1 MPVLSLEDHVD
12 GPPRLVAGVLRETG
26 PAAIA
31 LARAGARLEAPA
43 RLLVAGDEV
52 RVAAAGGLLGVRTR
66 IIRAGTDG
74 LCSERAAGP
83 LRTLSHATRVTPE
96 GAGSRVRDELAWT
109 APLGA
114 PGRISDPVLRRRGR
128 RLLEARR
135 DVLAE
140 RVAELRQAPVVVGAA
155 IVRDGRLLVA
165 QRSYPAELAGRWEL
179 PGGGVEPGETEAA
192 ALVRECV
199 EELGAR
205 IVVEPRPGADPRIG
219 TDTRNG
225 TDTRIGTDL
234 PIGRRVLRIHA
245 ARLVPGSPEPQ
256 AREHRSLRWVGAH
269 EVAGLGWLDADRAVV
284 AELRALLRP

>member
-26 PAAIA
+26 PAATA

-205 IVVEPRPGADPRIG
+205 IVVGP
-219 TDTRNG
+219 
-225 TDTRIGTDL
+225 RIGTDL

>member
-26 PAAIA
+26 PAAVA

-83 LRTLSHATRVTPE
+83 LRMLSHATRVTPE
-96 GAGSRVRDELAWT
+96 GTGSRVRDELAWT

-140 RVAELRQAPVVVGAA
+140 RVAELQQAPVVVGAA

-199 EELGAR
+199 EELGAH
-205 IVVEPRPGADPRIG
+205 VVVDTGPGADA
-219 TDTRNG
+219 
-225 TDTRIGTDL
+225 RIGTDL